1 MTSPYLNPPK
11 QPRSRRTLERI
22 VNAALEL
29 LEAGGPEAVTVQAVV
44 ARAKSS
50 VGSFYARFGGK
61 DDLLD
66 YLGERMWQEALA
78 RWDRAVEERTWSNL
92 ELDQVT
98 SGAVRLLIEVRDA
111 GAGRLR
117 QLDRLADRADA
128 YDRFRRHLVASLGGL
143 LLERREEM
151 VHPEPELGVRLGL
164 TAVAGLIDARLD
176 GPDGSVAE
184 GSLDRD
190 RLAMECGDLLLRYL
204 TAGGARQAT
213 EPVDFFDVWE

>member
-29 LEAGGPEAVTVQAVV
+29 LEAEGPEGVTVQAVV

-50 VGSFYARFGGK
+50 VGSFYARFRGK

-78 RWDRAVEERTWSNL
+78 RWDHAVEEQTWSNMD
-92 ELDQVT
+92 LDQVT
-98 SGAVRLLIEVRDA
+98 NGAVRLLIDVRDA

-117 QLDRLADRADA
+117 QLDRLADRGDA
-128 YDRFRRHLVASLGGL
+128 YDRFRRHLVSSLEGL
-143 LLERREEM
+143 LLERRGEM
-151 VHPEPELGVRLGL
+151 VHPDPELGVRLGL
-164 TAVAGLIDARLD
+164 TAIAGLIDARVD
-176 GPDGSVAE
+176 APVGATPE

-204 TAGGARQAT
+204 TAGGARHGN
-213 EPVDFFDVWE
+213 EPVEFFDVWE